1 MLEILYSVIAVVLYV
16 LIALR
21 IICFDSNAT
30 VHQRLHEMVAF
41 ILIAALFGQSI
52 NIIFY
57 KDPVTIWDAFF
68 ALVLFVIVFRAKGNI
83 AVIFRSKSL

>member
-1 MLEILYSVIAVVLYV
+1 MLENLYSMIAVALYIVIAF
-16 LIALR
+16 R
-21 IICFDSNAT
+21 IICFDSALSI
-30 VHQRLHEMVAF
+30 HKRLHEFIAF

-68 ALVLFVIVFRAKGNI
+68 AFVLFVIVFRAKGNI
-83 AVIFRSKSL
+83 ALIFRSNSL